1 MHQLT
6 TKHWGAVKQLL
17 SYLSGT
23 LDHGI
28 VLYHHSPLVL
38 HAFSDANWSSNKDD
52 FTFTGAFIVYLGH
65 NSIS

>member
-6 TKHWGAVKQLL
+6 TKHWGVVKQLL
-17 SYLSGT
+17 PYLSGT
-23 LDHGI
+23 LDRGI

-38 HAFSDANWSSNKDD
+38 HAFSDANWLSNKDD
-52 FTFTGAFIVYLGH
+52 FTFTGAFIVYLGY